1 MVTTGSPTGKSPQAF
16 LPQLHHNLRES
27 LGGIGLESL
36 RLAVLPDQGTELAGE
51 GLCGWC

>member
-16 LPQLHHNLRES
+16 LPQLHHNLR
-27 LGGIGLESL
+27 GIGHESL